1 MLDSSGG
8 EAPVEW
14 DEYGNPVKYKTVV
27 ALRKKEPNLAQDGE
41 QTGRSKTTAPK
52 LYDISKLRLEKFH
65 QVLHY
70 LYMHC
75 KDKVITYTQPQM
87 IGSNQAA
94 VLDDYNY
101 EPRLV
106 DDDGLDDEN
115 E

>member
-1 MLDSSGG
+1 
-8 EAPVEW
+8 
-14 DEYGNPVKYKTVV
+14 
-27 ALRKKEPNLAQDGE
+27 
-41 QTGRSKTTAPK
+41 
-52 LYDISKLRLEKFH
+52 
-65 QVLHY
+65 
-70 LYMHC
+70 MHC